1 MPLTL
6 RHLDAGQPRS
16 SVFNRPRPILLTGDQ
31 VGYVLAP
38 VYPGWFVV
46 PLTETVP
53 IPPLTRNGH
62 TVTETTK
69 LAFGD
74 RLEIGAT
81 RFLVEG
87 CTAADDD
94 ATGAP
99 HVPAATVLVR
109 VGNQTVATVDLTRPA
124 LVGTDPGAAV
134 RLPADT
140 DLAPAHA
147 VLAHVADRWRLFVLD
162 KNGASR
168 FGGEPVHTTALV
180 PGEAIWLTDRVE
192 LTLNCAELDP
202 LDLIARSARHST
214 AEIRLPALPVPVPAP
229 ATASLS
235 RPAEETPASVSL
247 GTGSGKRP
255 QRARSDPNNPAH
267 RAARALC
274 ERLQA
279 RHLGRSPEAR
289 PKAVTAAP
297 FRSPPPPGAPLAA
310 VEQLEHLGAE
320 LDADPWNPDALFA
333 LAVLLRQLGLG
344 EFSAWVLAGMRRR
357 NPTDGVVNQSYGV
370 VCLEQAADPKL
381 APPARAALLGRARRY
396 LTDARAVRAQDQELA
411 DLIERIGDELSALPT
426 T

>member
-16 SVFNRPRPILLTGDQ
+16 SVFNRSRPILLTGDK

-81 RFLVEG
+81 RFAVEG

-94 ATGAP
+94 ATGPP
-99 HVPAATVLVR
+99 HVPTATALVR
-109 VGNQTVATVDLTRPA
+109 FANQTVATADLSRPA
-124 LVGTDPGAAV
+124 LVGTDPGADIAV
-134 RLPADT
+134 PADT
-140 DLAPAHA
+140 GLAPAHA
-147 VLAHVADRWRLFVLD
+147 VIAHVADRWRLFVLD
-162 KNGASR
+162 KSGASR
-168 FGGEPVHTTALV
+168 FGCEPVHTTALV
-180 PGEAIWLTDRVE
+180 PGEAIWLSDRVE

-214 AEIRLPALPVPVPAP
+214 AEIKLPALPVPAP
-229 ATASLS
+229 ATASVS

-247 GTGSGKRP
+247 GTAPGKRP

-267 RAARALC
+267 RAARVLC

-279 RHLGRSPEAR
+279 RHLGPAPEAR

-310 VEQLEHLGAE
+310 VEQIEHLGAE
-320 LDADPWNPDALFA
+320 LESDPWDTDALFA

-370 VCLEQAADPKL
+370 VCREQAADPRL

-396 LTDARAVRAQDQELA
+396 LSDARAVRAHDQELA
-411 DLIERIGDELSALPT
+411 DLIQRIGDELSAPPAP
-426 T
+426 